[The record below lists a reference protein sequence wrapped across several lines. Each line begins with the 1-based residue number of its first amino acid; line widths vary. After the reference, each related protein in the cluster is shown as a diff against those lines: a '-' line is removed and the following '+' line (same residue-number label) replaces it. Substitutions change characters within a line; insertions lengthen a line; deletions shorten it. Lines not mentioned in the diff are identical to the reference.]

1 MIVVVRC
8 RLTSGVGSPSLTG
21 GAVHNSDLRDS
32 GDITAGGL
40 DVEQLA
46 IVGGRDEGV
55 EQSRV
60 GSLNLQ
66 DFVGRAVLSLG
77 SQDDFVVLDGVSVG
91 LELCIVG
98 GTNNV
103 GEALRLSSVGIADD
117 VDDGSIA
124 IVDDSVNHSLVGLR
138 VLREVLHTSDGS
150 VDIRAVNLIRGAEEE
165 LGRVVDLHGSSR
177 ASSSSRNNQQAAS
190 DHRLSASVVRAHLNE
205 VDRAVGK
212 GLDAEQVAV
221 DDVLRVVLLVL
232 RGVIGNREGAV
243 DSVGEGHQGSVIRA
257 SNRLLRIGEAKR
269 LDAVD
274 SDSVVSAIN
283 ILHIRIGLARAERGE
298 VTSVADGGDDTIS
311 IGRFDLGDTDQ
322 VAIEILEPRHLGDLL
337 RVLIQ
342 MELSSIVIGRA
353 VDSVLASVEPDDSL
367 SAFEGLSLASDLSIR
382 TSGRSRDDGA
392 GASHGSASG
401 VGVDEDIVALR
412 IGVVGGAIGQNNRL
426 RSGRSGNVGVR
437 IIDSQRDGS
446 RGLQM
451 ASSVEGSSGDVVNLS
466 EEGVDH
472 DDTVLIDLGQ
482 TALRAE
488 LGNGVGSLN
497 IVLHRGLAVDED
509 RVDLFGLD
517 TSVGSDVALGDS
529 GVVGLDELVGV
540 NILTDGGSAL
550 VPSVGRT
557 APLVLSFGQGQV
569 EVSSEEL
576 VLVVVDSAVRGDV
589 HSVGSGVGGHPV
601 AGLGVPGEVGDGL
614 AIDNLLSL
622 EGVEHDLRSLITGQ
636 GSVGV
641 EVLAEAGKQLL
652 SLGKLEGVDSPRGA
666 DEAFFVL
673 VVAEDDENH
682 LQELGALDVRLGNE
696 GGGILTSD
704 DARAIAVGNIALAPA
719 ALHVSEG
726 VRGGV
731 EAGDVGGLVGKDRN
745 DLGRLFTGD
754 VLGRLK
760 GVVSRIAFQ
769 NLDVGKNVDSF
780 NVLYVLRVSE
790 VRGLCAGDGREAEK
804 GRDGENQSKNLFEV
818 LHNEFL
824 LFYFTER
831 PRERERPVMMDSS

>member
-1 MIVVVRC
+1 
-8 RLTSGVGSPSLTG
+8 
-21 GAVHNSDLRDS
+21 
-32 GDITAGGL
+32 
-40 DVEQLA
+40 
-46 IVGGRDEGV
+46 
-55 EQSRV
+55 
-60 GSLNLQ
+60 
-66 DFVGRAVLSLG
+66 
-77 SQDDFVVLDGVSVG
+77 
-91 LELCIVG
+91 
-98 GTNNV
+98 
-103 GEALRLSSVGIADD
+103 
-117 VDDGSIA
+117 
-124 IVDDSVNHSLVGLR
+124 
-138 VLREVLHTSDGS
+138 
-150 VDIRAVNLIRGAEEE
+150 
-165 LGRVVDLHGSSR
+165 
-177 ASSSSRNNQQAAS
+177 
-190 DHRLSASVVRAHLNE
+190 
-205 VDRAVGK
+205 
-212 GLDAEQVAV
+212 
-221 DDVLRVVLLVL
+221 
-232 RGVIGNREGAV
+232 
-243 DSVGEGHQGSVIRA
+243 
-257 SNRLLRIGEAKR
+257 
-269 LDAVD
+269 
-274 SDSVVSAIN
+274 
-283 ILHIRIGLARAERGE
+283 
-298 VTSVADGGDDTIS
+298 
-311 IGRFDLGDTDQ
+311 
-322 VAIEILEPRHLGDLL
+322 
-337 RVLIQ
+337 

-509 RVDLFGLD
+509 RVDLFGLEAD
-517 TSVGSDVALGDS
+517 VVRDVALGDS

-673 VVAEDDENH
+673 VVAEDDEDH

>member
-1 MIVVVRC
+1 
-8 RLTSGVGSPSLTG
+8 
-21 GAVHNSDLRDS
+21 
-32 GDITAGGL
+32 
-40 DVEQLA
+40 
-46 IVGGRDEGV
+46 
-55 EQSRV
+55 
-60 GSLNLQ
+60 
-66 DFVGRAVLSLG
+66 
-77 SQDDFVVLDGVSVG
+77 
-91 LELCIVG
+91 
-98 GTNNV
+98 
-103 GEALRLSSVGIADD
+103 
-117 VDDGSIA
+117 
-124 IVDDSVNHSLVGLR
+124 
-138 VLREVLHTSDGS
+138 
-150 VDIRAVNLIRGAEEE
+150 
-165 LGRVVDLHGSSR
+165 
-177 ASSSSRNNQQAAS
+177 
-190 DHRLSASVVRAHLNE
+190 
-205 VDRAVGK
+205 
-212 GLDAEQVAV
+212 
-221 DDVLRVVLLVL
+221 
-232 RGVIGNREGAV
+232 
-243 DSVGEGHQGSVIRA
+243 
-257 SNRLLRIGEAKR
+257 
-269 LDAVD
+269 
-274 SDSVVSAIN
+274 
-283 ILHIRIGLARAERGE
+283 
-298 VTSVADGGDDTIS
+298 
-311 IGRFDLGDTDQ
+311 
-322 VAIEILEPRHLGDLL
+322 
-337 RVLIQ
+337 

-509 RVDLFGLD
+509 RVDLFGLEAD
-517 TSVGSDVALGDS
+517 VVRDVALGDS

-589 HSVGSGVGGHPV
+589 HSVGRGVGGHPV

-636 GSVGV
+636 GSVRI
-641 EVLAEAGKQLL
+641 EVLAETGKQLL

-666 DEAFFVL
+666 DEAFLVL
-673 VVAEDDENH
+673 VVAEDDEDH

-769 NLDVGKNVDSF
+769 NLDVGKNIDSF
-780 NVLYVLRVSE
+780 GVLYVLRISE
-790 VRGLCAGDGREAEK
+790 VRGLCAGDGREAEQ

-818 LHNEFL
+818 LHFEFL

>member
-1 MIVVVRC
+1 MGRINN
-8 RLTSGVGSPSLTG
+8 
-21 GAVHNSDLRDS
+21 ADLLDT
-32 GDITAGGL
+32 GDIAASGL

-60 GSLNLQ
+60 GSLDLQ

-77 SQDDFVVLDGVSVG
+77 SQNDFVVLDGVSVG

-103 GEALRLSSVGIADD
+103 GEALRLSSVGIANQ
-117 VDDGSIA
+117 VDNGSIA
-124 IVDDSVNHSLVGLR
+124 IHADDSVNRRLIVLVG
-138 VLREVLHTSDGS
+138 VLCEVLHPSDGG
-150 VDIRAVNLIRGAEEE
+150 VDISAVNLILGAEQE

-177 ASSSSRNNQQAAS
+177 ANSSSRNNQQAAG

-221 DDVLRVVLLVL
+221 DDVLSGRVSLLVL
-232 RGVIGNREGAV
+232 RGV
-243 DSVGEGHQGSVIRA
+243 VGDGERAARSSANVHQLNVVSA
-257 SNRLLRIGEAKR
+257 SNGLLRLCTNITQR
-269 LDAVD
+269 DAVD
-274 SDSVVSAIN
+274 SDNIVGTVD

-298 VTSVADGGDDTIS
+298 VTSVADGGDDTVS

-337 RVLIQ
+337 SVLVQ
-342 MELSSIVIGRA
+342 MELQSIVISSA
-353 VDSVLASVEPDDSL
+353 VDGVLASVVPDDSL
-367 SAFEGLSLASDLSIR
+367 SAFEGLRLASDLSIR
-382 TSGRSRDDGA
+382 SSLCGGDDRA
-392 GASHGSASG
+392 GTSHGSASG
-401 VGVDEDIVALR
+401 VSVDEDIIALD
-412 IGVVGGAIGQNNRL
+412 IGVVGGAVLQNDSRIAGGAVIDGQL
-426 RSGRSGNVGVR
+426 DLG
-437 IIDSQRDGS
+437 

-451 ASSVEGSSGDVVNLS
+451 AGSVEGSSGDLLNLG

-488 LGNGVGSLN
+488 FGNGVGSLN

-509 RVDLFGLD
+509 RVDLFGLEAD
-517 TSVGSDVALGDS
+517 VVRDVALGDS

-622 EGVEHDLRSLITGQ
+622 EGVEHDLGSLVTGQ
-636 GSVGV
+636 GGVGV
-641 EVLAEAGKQLL
+641 EVVETLHQALN
-652 SLGKLEGVDSPRGA
+652 LGKLEGVDSPRGA
-666 DEAFFVL
+666 DETFFVL
-673 VVAEDDENH
+673 VVAEDDEDH

-704 DARAIAVGNIALAPA
+704 DARAVAVGNIALAPA

-754 VLGRLK
+754 VLGRLEAL
-760 GVVSRIAFQ
+760 VSRIAFQ
-769 NLDVGKNVDSF
+769 NVDVGKNVDSF
-780 NVLYVLRVSE
+780 NVLYVLRISE

-824 LFYFTER
+824 LFYFTGR
-831 PRERERPVMMDSS
+831 KRPVMMDSS